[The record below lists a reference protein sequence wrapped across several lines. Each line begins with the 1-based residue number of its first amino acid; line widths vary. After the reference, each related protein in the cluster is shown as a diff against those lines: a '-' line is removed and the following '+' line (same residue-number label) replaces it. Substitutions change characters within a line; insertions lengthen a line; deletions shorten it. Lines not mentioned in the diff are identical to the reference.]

1 MDNESETA
9 ILSKYPATDISSEY
23 PSILFE
29 FPATVVETASEFDLQ
44 LDSTKIISRRCKV
57 LFESLQAYFN
67 KKKIQEQL
75 LPFLIEKNISGRMCD
90 YLMTTYSKKNWCPV
104 PDTDIDVRQSYNF
117 TLREAGG
124 RCFFDPFNR
133 VSTGIAVTVI
143 KDGRRLHCTT
153 LAQLN
158 FIRWYFFNKIN
169 VFLMNNRAAI
179 SNDMRETYRDMKKLT
194 TDSAAG
200 IKRKRKTLFDK
211 CRETVMVVCKKKT
224 VIAFN

>member
-1 MDNESETA
+1 MDNIDNESA
-9 ILSKYPATDISSEY
+9 IFDISLKYPATTI
-23 PSILFE
+23 
-29 FPATVVETASEFDLQ
+29 ETASELELQ

-57 LFESLQAYFN
+57 LFESIKEYFDKN
-67 KKKIQEQL
+67 KIQEQL
-75 LPFLIEKNISGRMCD
+75 LPFLFEKNISGRMCD

-143 KDGRRLHCTT
+143 KEGRRLHCTT

-158 FIRWYFFNKIN
+158 FIRWYYLNKIN